1 MSFDITMEFIGLN
14 EIQREIEKLST
25 ESELKALNKKI
36 VKRAGEIGK
45 QEAKSQIRKKA
56 YSKNPMK
63 SGRKGSRTGKHAAD
77 NVPKKASTQSGNYGE
92 LIGWDRGDVSPFFYM
107 KFHEWGTSIHK
118 PKGFMRDA
126 EKPTYTALKS
136 IAEEEYERVL
146 KEKLGG

>member
-1 MSFDITMEFIGLN
+1 MSFNITMEFTGLN
-14 EIQREIEKLST
+14 EIQREIERLST

-36 VKRAGEIGK
+36 VKRAGEIGQ

-63 SGRKGSRTGKHAAD
+63 SGRKGSRTGQHAAD

-118 PKGFMRDA
+118 PKGFMLDA
-126 EKPTYTALKS
+126 AKPTYAALKS
-136 IAEEEYERVL
+136 IAEEEYEKVL

>member
-1 MSFDITMEFIGLN
+1 MSFNITMEFTGLN

-36 VKRAGEIGK
+36 VKRAGEIGQ

-63 SGRKGSRTGKHAAD
+63 SGRKGSRTGQHAAD

-118 PKGFMRDA
+118 PKGFMLDA
-126 EKPTYTALKS
+126 AKPTYAALKS
-136 IAEEEYERVL
+136 IAE
-146 KEKLGG
+146 